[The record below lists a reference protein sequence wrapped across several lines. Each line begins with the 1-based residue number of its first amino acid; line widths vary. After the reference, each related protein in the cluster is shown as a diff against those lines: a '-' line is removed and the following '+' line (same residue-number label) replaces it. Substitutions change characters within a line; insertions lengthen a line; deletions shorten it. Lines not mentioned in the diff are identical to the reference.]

1 MTDDKMR
8 FTKLY
13 TLLAEWQ
20 IQAEKLEHIAEDNPT
35 DFIIIQHAIYAAHAA
50 QLEDILNG

>member
-8 FTKLY
+8 FMKLY

-20 IQAEKLEHIAEDNPT
+20 IQAEKLEYMSEDNPAE
-35 DFIIIQHAIYAAHAA
+35 FLIIQHALYAAHAA
-50 QLEDILNG
+50 QLEAILNG